1 LPPGRGRAF
10 NAGVPMMYRVRLFD
24 ALQPCLT
31 LLEFG

>member
-1 LPPGRGRAF
+1 LAAGRF
-10 NAGVPMMYRVRLFD
+10 NAAVSMPYRVRLFD